1 AGRRVRHA
9 GSGKSHTIHGHSVV
23 WRLGIGPERFCI
35 SPSPHRDALMLAPD
49 PDLAHIWLA
58 DLLDADVGVLPCI
71 RRVRP
76 TLDLPHSG
84 LVDEPVADLELH
96 RNDLLLGGLPRRLLT
111 LLLKPRAS
119 RREPI

>member
-1 AGRRVRHA
+1 GGNIARSRCVLSRAPKQRVGLR
-9 GSGKSHTIHGHSVV
+9 K
-23 WRLGIGPERFCI
+23 

-49 PDLAHIWLA
+49 ADLGHIWLA

-76 TLDLPHSG
+76 TRDLPHSG

-96 RNDLLLGGLPRRLLT
+96 RKDPLLGGLPRHLLT
-111 LLLKPRAS
+111 LLLRPRPG
-119 RREPI
+119 R